1 MNIVILEH
9 PRVRSEKHFNDIANS
24 PLWSCL
30 LAGYAASALVNAGH
44 TPLIMEAAD
53 NGWSFDKTKKEILAI
68 SPPLLC
74 INGVYF
80 WEHTQKLFDLVLDLR
95 GKGYKGHINFFGFFP
110 TLASKLILN
119 KVPDVD
125 SIALGEPEATLV
137 DLADSI
143 TNGGDFK
150 QIRGIA
156 GIDKKNGFTEN
167 RRPPEKNPDE
177 IPFPLRSLKPGD
189 TANILA
195 SRGCYNHCSFC
206 PIPSFYNQGPLWRGR
221 SPENIAE
228 EIRELHNM
236 GITDFYFVDPNL
248 IGPGK
253 KGKERIKKLAELIM
267 PLKISFGMETRADDL
282 DTATMEK
289 LANAGLKSLLIGIE
303 SGSSALLNLLD
314 KSSSTNQSE
323 KAISICRDAGIEP
336 EIGFLMFV
344 PDSSIGDLENNI
356 SFLKKNRLLDRLER
370 TVNLLSHYQ
379 IVMMGTSGYNNFA
392 DEARLVKS
400 DPWGFEYEI
409 LFKSKKVK
417 WVRDLVINT
426 CRHLLRCMSDPESP
440 VFWRKA
446 ENEKKFSLIN
456 NWIVEMFENLLV
468 TAKNTDDLTD
478 PESLKIKLIK
488 YLNREIKL

>member
-1 MNIVILEH
+1 MKIVILEH
-9 PRVRSEKHFNDIANS
+9 PRVKSEKHFNDIANT

-44 TPLIMEAAD
+44 DPLIMEAAD
-53 NGWSFDKTKKEILAI
+53 NNWSFDKTKKELLAI

-80 WEHTQKLFDLVLDLR
+80 WEHTQKLFDFVSDLR
-95 GKGYKGHINFFGFFP
+95 GDGYKGHINFFGFFP

-119 KVPDVD
+119 KVPAVD
-125 SIALGEPEATLV
+125 SILLGEPEETLV
-137 DLADSI
+137 HLADSI
-143 TNGGDFK
+143 ANGENFK
-150 QIRGIA
+150 QIKGIA
-156 GIDKKNGFTEN
+156 VIDGENGFIKS
-167 RRPPEKNPDE
+167 RRPTKKNPDE
-177 IPFPLRSLKPGD
+177 IPFPLRCLKPGD

-221 SPENIAE
+221 SPENITK
-228 EIRELHNM
+228 EIKELCNM

-253 KGKERIKKLAELIM
+253 KGKERIKRLAELLS

-282 DTATMEK
+282 DKITMEK
-289 LANAGLKSLLIGIE
+289 LADAGLKSLLIGIE
-303 SGSSALLNLLD
+303 SGSSELLNLLD
-314 KSSSTNQSE
+314 KSSSINQSE
-323 KAISICRDAGIEP
+323 KAISICRDVGIEP

-392 DEARLVKS
+392 GEDRLIKS

-417 WVRDLVINT
+417 WVSDLVINT
-426 CRHLLRCMSDPESP
+426 CRHLLCCMSDPDSP
-440 VFWRKA
+440 VFWRKS
-446 ENEKKFSLIN
+446 EDEKKFSLIN
-456 NWIVEMFENLLV
+456 NWVLEMFENLLV
-468 TAKNTDDLTD
+468 SAKKTDELPNTEPVKTKLVKDLNQ
-478 PESLKIKLIK
+478 KIKS
-488 YLNREIKL
+488 